1 MNSPLS
7 TVTVPERFIGLWRR
21 RLLETESQC
30 DTHTDVWWLQ
40 TGSLYADLRQPHGLR
55 PGKRSTPQQLALQ
68 QGFAGALEV
77 QGDVLTWHRWLDFQP
92 PSGVADVGRVHFEN
106 GQLIEE
112 GVLAPYREVW
122 ECVAAASDDRV
133 ALALHSE
140 RMDSGEWRERRG
152 VLVVLGDY
160 FMFALDR
167 SLHLSRG
174 GDALAGRKSA
184 FAVFRLDCE
193 ISFGVR
199 DGRVPWEIQRST
211 LVERA
216 GMSLQAVHGLPA
228 LDKNGQWRQIVPLPA
243 SVRRWRAVEIG
254 AGFRGFA

>member
-1 MNSPLS
+1 MNGPLT

-21 RLLETESQC
+21 RLLETQSVR
-30 DTHTDVWWLQ
+30 DARSDVWWLQ
-40 TGSLYADLRQPHGLR
+40 TGNLYADLRQPPGSR
-55 PGKRSTPQQLALQ
+55 PSKRTSPQQLALQ
-68 QGFAGALEV
+68 QGFAGTLEV

-92 PSGVADVGRVHFEN
+92 PSGVADVGRVHFED

-112 GVLAPYREVW
+112 GVLVPYREVW
-122 ECVAAASDDRV
+122 ECVAAASQDRV

-140 RMDSGEWRERRG
+140 CIEGGEWRERRG

-167 SLHLSRG
+167 GLQLSRS
-174 GDALAGRKSA
+174 GDIKGRNSA

-199 DGRVPWEIQRST
+199 NGRVPWEIQRST
-211 LVERA
+211 VAERA
-216 GMSLQAVHGLPA
+216 GMSLQAVHGLPE
-228 LDKNGQWRQIVPLPA
+228 LDEHGQWLQTVPLPA
-243 SVRRWRAVEIG
+243 SVRRWRAVELG
-254 AGFRGFA
+254 SEFRGFG